1 MRDFNKDFVFRHSKQ
16 QMATESSN
24 FVADKYQCELCDYN
38 ANKKYNYKKH
48 LLTAKHRKLATS
60 QHLATIGNEKVAI
73 CSTPMFECKV
83 CNKFYKDRTGLWR
96 HNKKCYPIIQEN
108 LANKE
113 LMTKI
118 IEQNMSLIMQNQEFK
133 ELIREQNQTIMQL
146 AEKSYGSITNS
157 NINSNNS
164 FNINVFLNETCKD
177 ALNINE
183 FIETLDIDLDDLEA
197 TAQLGYVG
205 GVSKIFI
212 KGLTNTDVHNRPLH
226 CSDFK
231 REILYIKNNNVWIKE
246 TDDKTILIRAIK
258 MISYRNLKLITEWQR
273 LHPEYADPD
282 SKQSDTY
289 QQILFNV
296 ISGSTQEESDSN
308 YNKIIKSI
316 AKKTIIEKGT
326 N

>member
-1 MRDFNKDFVFRHSKQ
+1 
-16 QMATESSN
+16 MATESGI
-24 FVADKYQCELCDYN
+24 FVAEQFYCKFCDYN
-38 ANKKYNYKKH
+38 APKKYNYEKH
-48 LLTAKHRKLATS
+48 ILTARHQKLATS
-60 QHLATIGNEKVAI
+60 QHLATIGNKKVAF
-73 CSTPMFECKV
+73 CGTTPFECKV
-83 CNKFYKDRTGLWR
+83 CNKFYKNRTGLWR
-96 HNKKCYPIIQEN
+96 HNKKCYLNIQET
-108 LANKE
+108 LSNKD

-133 ELIREQNQTIMQL
+133 DLIKEQNQTIMQL
-146 AEKSYGSITNS
+146 AEKGCGSITNS

-164 FNINVFLNETCKD
+164 FNLNVFLNETCKN
-177 ALNINE
+177 ALNISE

-212 KGLTNTDVHNRPLH
+212 KGLTNTDVNNRPLH

-231 REILYIKNNNVWIKE
+231 REILYIKDNNVWIKE
-246 TDDKTILIRAIK
+246 TDEKTILIRAIK
-258 MISYRNLKLITEWQR
+258 SISLRNLRQITEWQK
-273 LHPEYADPD
+273 LHPEYSDPE
-282 SKQSDTY
+282 SKQSDAY

-296 ISGSTQEESDSN
+296 ISGSTKEESDNN
-308 YNKIIKSI
+308 YNKIIRSI